1 MPQTTNNNTPST
13 SNNET
18 PEVFGNW
25 TDRVKANVQSD
36 QRKQPWKDS
45 VGELVDNSMEKAAAE
60 NVTNATFCEIKSLA
74 A

>member
-1 MPQTTNNNTPST
+1 MPETTNSNTSSK
-13 SNNET
+13 SNTERA
-18 PEVFGNW
+18 EVVGSW